1 MPDHPSEHIAKPTSR
16 SLERSAGFFSRI
28 LACVGGS
35 PWLESQVETVVRL
48 CDAMSAETVF
58 LHVTTPGTDSAP
70 VRTRIEAALATHHAR
85 AEICTVAS
93 GGTDR
98 AILREVHPRG
108 VDLLYAGAAPH
119 EPVLRDIL
127 GSTARRIA
135 RRARCSVLL
144 DSEPRGRGG
153 RFPTT
158 VVSVRM
164 DEASRR
170 MVRFAVGL
178 AKAGMIDHLH
188 IVREI
193 EPVPPS
199 VLRGSMAVSSQ
210 IVRAQSD
217 AELREFVSGVAD
229 ASVPM
234 RSLCVEGREQS
245 GVVSYSET
253 VDADLV
259 ICQGPT
265 RRIRTLGR
273 LLGHEHETLLT
284 DLPSAL
290 LLMQAR
296 NTKDGD
302 GA

>member
-1 MPDHPSEHIAKPTSR
+1 MPDQPAEHGAEPTSR
-16 SLERSAGFFSRI
+16 SLERSGGFFSRI

-48 CDAMSAETVF
+48 CDALGAEIVF
-58 LHVTTPGTDSAP
+58 LHVTSPGADSSA
-70 VRTRIEAALATHHAR
+70 VRSRIEAALATHSAT
-85 AEICTVAS
+85 AEICTVSS

-98 AILREVHPRG
+98 AILREIHPRG

-158 VVSVRM
+158 VVSVRT
-164 DEASRR
+164 DAASRR
-170 MVRFAVGL
+170 MVRFATGL
-178 AKAGMIDHLH
+178 VRAGMIDQLH

-199 VLRGSMAVSSQ
+199 VLRGSMAIASQ
-210 IVRAQSD
+210 IIRARSD
-217 AELREFVSGVAD
+217 AELREFVSTLAD
-229 ASVPM
+229 PAVPM
-234 RSLCVEGREQS
+234 KSLCIEGRDQS
-245 GVVSYSET
+245 GVISYSES

-273 LLGHEHETLLT
+273 LLGNEHEALLT

-296 NTKDGD
+296 
-302 GA
+302 GAKPGETA